1 MKKRV
6 FGLVFLAAVVGAC
19 SVGGLAWNADFD
31 PSTFNPD
38 VDQSVTFS
46 VCEPCLDSGSYRY
59 VWDFDGDGSVDLE
72 TEDLV
77 VEHAFGEAGFYETEL
92 MLIDADGRRNSKRKG
107 ILVGAQPAY
116 AVREVVRQG
125 DGSLFVLI
133 TIRVNAL
140 VSAPGIEEAMP
151 RGRQFELVDDGGAM
165 AANPNAAARV
175 FEVIWGSLFDTGS
188 ELSFSYRLH
197 PAGSVSS
204 TRLSG
209 PLSGRSGGKRFVAE
223 ICGELEVD
231 F

>member
-6 FGLVFLAAVVGAC
+6 FGLVFLTAVVGAYA
-19 SVGGLAWNADFD
+19 VGGFAWNADFD
-31 PSTFNPD
+31 PSTFNSG
-38 VDQSVTFS
+38 VDESVTFS
-46 VCEPCLDSGSYRY
+46 VCEPCLDSRSYRY
-59 VWDFDGDGSVDLE
+59 AWDFDGDGSVDLE

-77 VEHAFGEAGFYETEL
+77 VEHAFGESGFYETEL
-92 MLIDADGRRNSKRKG
+92 TLIDADGRKSTKRKG
-107 ILVGAQPAY
+107 ILAGTQPAY

-133 TIRVNAL
+133 TIRVNAT
-140 VSAPGIEEAMP
+140 VSAPGIEESMP

-165 AANPNAAARV
+165 AANPNAATRV
-175 FEVIWGSLFDTGS
+175 FEVIWGSLFDSGA

-197 PAGSVSS
+197 PAGGATS
-204 TRLSG
+204 TLLSG